1 MQHQHNKSKNT
12 AKTMADPDEHHIG
25 DTATSAAINWL
36 NDNFVGSHDGPEATA
51 AFPASPCLFQDDAG
65 DNNFSQMSDDQDQTM
80 TEASPCLFQD
90 DAGENNFSQMSNDQD
105 QTMTEE
111 DLLNLKASSTGANES
126 RTRQTQGRPHRQL
139 VDDSSAGSLL
149 GDDDNDSYKSSAS
162 LLRPTMNHRRSVSPP
177 PSLPRP
183 CRNKMGPK
191 EVLYRQQYSGYVS
204 DRIQD
209 FRSKHSLHDFRSMT
223 KEQQSGEKKRVLDL
237 LNRLRMISPSLDDD
251 SRMPESPALTN
262 QSRRSGSSDGSSTE
276 SEDDDTVEAAPGQ
289 SMVLLSPRPKE
300 PSTDFPQ
307 DDVSEASSI
316 EYVRGSQFQSPT
328 ERFDKKRKPSSSG
341 QRGADTSRLRLDSD
355 DPLAKS
361 IGRLTLGDDHIFT
374 SSQSPIA
381 AMIDSPIRSSSSHDE
396 DDDIT
401 DPMETQPDISFGSDT
416 LASKK
421 YDNDSLV
428 ETAMLPDK
436 KVRWDFDGL
445 HEKEAPTDVQL
456 RRGCFFH
463 LKTIPTG
470 VRSFPDPF
478 RFYPDPLQKRLRLL
492 CRWFNDH
499 TERALVLSMEG
510 QHLIDVILKQAL
522 AKEPKSEGAE
532 INQEGGILI
541 VAREKEDLEA
551 WRHSFREGSAFSVL
565 NHAML
570 PPKERK
576 TLSGS
581 TMAAKYDLVLTTYE
595 AFKSPD
601 VVVTLDENNHAKL
614 TAPQAS
620 GAWCSASQPQQGTP
634 NKKLSF
640 LHRLRWRKIVFVDI
654 VGRKSYL
661 AKAGTTRQLAA
672 VAALAHSR

>member
-1 MQHQHNKSKNT
+1 
-12 AKTMADPDEHHIG
+12 MADPDEHYKG

-80 TEASPCLFQD
+80 TE
-90 DAGENNFSQMSNDQD
+90 
-105 QTMTEE
+105 E
-111 DLLNLKASSTGANES
+111 DLLNLKASSTGGNGS
-126 RTRQTQGRPHRQL
+126 RTGQTQGRPHSPL

-149 GDDDNDSYKSSAS
+149 GDDNDSYKKSAS
-162 LLRPTMNHRRSVSPP
+162 PLRPTMNHRRSVSPP

-183 CRNKMGPK
+183 CRKMGPK

-209 FRSKHSLHDFRSMT
+209 FRSKHSLPDYRTMT
-223 KEQQSGEKKRVLDL
+223 KEQQSREQKRVLDL
-237 LNRLRMISPSLDDD
+237 LERLRMVSPSLDDD

-262 QSRRSGSSDGSSTE
+262 QSRRSGSSDGSTTG
-276 SEDDDTVEAAPGQ
+276 SEDDDTTEAAPGQ
-289 SMVLLSPRPKE
+289 SMVLLSPPPKK

-307 DDVSEASSI
+307 DDLSEASSI
-316 EYVRGSQFQSPT
+316 ENVRGSQYQSPT
-328 ERFDKKRKPSSSG
+328 ERFDKKRMASSSG
-341 QRGADTSRLRLDSD
+341 KRGADTSRLRLDSD

-381 AMIDSPIRSSSSHDE
+381 AMIDSPIRSSSSHDDDE
-396 DDDIT
+396 DIP
-401 DPMETQPDISFGSDT
+401 DPMDTQPDISFGSDT

-436 KVRWDFDGL
+436 KVRWDFEGL
-445 HEKEAPTDVQL
+445 HEKEAPTDVRL
-456 RRGCFFH
+456 RQGALFH
-463 LKTIPTG
+463 LATLPTG
-470 VRSFPDPF
+470 VRSSPDPF
-478 RFYPDPLQKRLRLL
+478 RFYPDPLQKRLHRL
-492 CRWFNDH
+492 CRWLDDH
-499 TERALVLSMEG
+499 AERALVLSMEG

-522 AKEPKSEGAE
+522 AKEPKCEGAE

-570 PPKERK
+570 PLKERK

-581 TMAAKYDLVLTTYE
+581 VTAAQYDLVLTTYE

-614 TAPQAS
+614 TVPQAS
-620 GAWCSASQPQQGTP
+620 GAWCSASQPQQGTS

-672 VAALAHSR
+672 VAASAHSR